1 MLPFCMREV
10 WVITACL
17 ALISA
22 TASNYEDGL
31 AAPDVEKEFY
41 RVQGELHTLCHTKV
55 IIQFHKNNFR
65 IPKSV

>member
-17 ALISA
+17 ALIGA
-22 TASNYEDGL
+22 TTSNYEDGL

-55 IIQFHKNNFR
+55 IT
-65 IPKSV
+65 